1 MLNLWLRFIIVIIC
15 HQEVLFVNP
24 IKNVIQKY
32 RRLPKLAKY
41 RYTTYYKK
49 LSVSDDTVLIECFN
63 GDGITGNPYWLLK
76 EICAD
81 ERLKNYNIYVASN
94 PKYFHSVCK
103 TLNQHA
109 FTRAKAVAKYDKL
122 YLKLLAS
129 AKYLITDVS
138 LPIFFIKKPGQIL
151 LNTWHGTP
159 LKGLGRSIKDNPHTI
174 GNVQRIFLMSDYLL
188 YPNRFTFDR
197 MREDYMIA
205 PFFKGKYVLSGYP
218 RNDILF
224 NANAAQSVRKKLGLD
239 GKRIAVYMPTYRDCT
254 DDNEKNYHDKMLS
267 DALQALDRSEDKNIV
282 VIAKLHHLAAGSIDF
297 SGFKRVIPFPSEY
310 ETYEVLAAADCLI
323 TDYSSVMFDFAD
335 TGRKIIL
342 YAYDSEN
349 YQNTRSMYF
358 PIEELPFPIVT
369 DAASLVREVNAAQ
382 YTRYG
387 EAMKKFTRFDSPHS
401 SRKLIDLL
409 FFGKS
414 SDGMEIIDGSEYHNG
429 KPNILIYAGTLIKNG
444 ITTALMGI
452 LENTDTS
459 EYNYL
464 LTFYQKLMDE
474 NKTSL
479 HRLGKDV
486 GYIGMPE
493 GKPITYYEAV
503 CQYLYFH
510 YNLNL
515 RFTRNAVKKISQR
528 DALRCFCGID
538 FHAAIHYT
546 GYEKNVI
553 HLFNAMDT
561 RRIIY
566 VHNDMLR
573 ETSSKGNIHRLSI
586 MTAYQQFD
594 RIAAVRESMRSE
606 ISGYIAADS
615 TDRIAVAHNLNN
627 IGYIKARAAEPLVFD
642 GDTFCNVSFERAAEI
657 LAMPDAVRFID
668 IARFSPEK
676 GLDRLVDAFTVFQ
689 KDHPKAYLFIIGG
702 YGAAFEALRTQIEN
716 CGCGNI
722 VLIKSISNP
731 YPILAK
737 CDAFV
742 LSSRYEGLP
751 MTIMEALILQ
761 KPVVST
767 EIPGPAEFLRE
778 NGCGLLV
785 EDSTEGVLDGLNA
798 YFDGRLKALNAF
810 DAEGFNQKA
819 LEEFCDLIK

>member
-1 MLNLWLRFIIVIIC
+1 M
-15 HQEVLFVNP
+15 NP

-41 RYTTYYKK
+41 RYTAYYKK
-49 LSVSDDTVLIECFN
+49 LPVSEDTVLIECFN

-76 EICAD
+76 AICEDKRLAD
-81 ERLKNYNIYVASN
+81 YKIYVASN
-94 PKYFHSVCK
+94 PWYFSSVCD
-103 TLNQHA
+103 TLKRQGMS
-109 FTRAKAVAKYDKL
+109 RAVAVAKYDKL

-205 PFFKGKYVLSGYP
+205 PYFKGKYVLSGYP

-254 DDNEKNYHDKMLS
+254 DDNEKNYHDKILS
-267 DALQALDRSEDKNIV
+267 DALKALDESSDPDLT

-297 SGFKRVIPFPSEY
+297 SCYRRVIPFPSEY

-335 TGRKIIL
+335 TGRKIVL
-342 YAYDSEN
+342 YAYDSEQ

-358 PIEELPFPIVT
+358 PIESLPFPIVT
-369 DAASLVREVNAAQ
+369 SPEALSNEVSAKPYKPYAD
-382 YTRYG
+382 
-387 EAMKKFTRFDSPHS
+387 EMKKFTGFDSPDS
-401 SRKLIDLL
+401 SQKLVDLL
-409 FFGKS
+409 FFDKVS
-414 SDGMEIIDGSEYHNG
+414 PKMEIIDGSAYHNG
-429 KPNILIYAGTLIKNG
+429 RPTILLYAGTLIKNG
-444 ITTALMGI
+444 ITTAMMGI

-459 EYNYL
+459 AYNYL
-464 LTFYQKLMDE
+464 LTFYQRKVAE
-474 NKTSL
+474 NKETVN
-479 HRLGKDV
+479 RFGRDV
-486 GYIGMPE
+486 SYLPMPD

-510 YNLNL
+510 FN
-515 RFTRNAVKKISQR
+515 FHAGFVRNAVRRISER
-528 DALRCFCGID
+528 DALRCFYGID
-538 FHAAIHYT
+538 FHAAIHFT
-546 GYEKNVI
+546 GYEKYFIHVI
-553 HLFNAMDT
+553 NAMDA
-561 RRIIY
+561 RKIIY
-566 VHNDMLR
+566 VHNDILR
-573 ETSSKGNIHRLSI
+573 ESSSKGFVHYPSM
-586 MTAYQQFD
+586 MTAYNEFD
-594 RIAAVRESMRSE
+594 KIVVVRESMRPE
-606 ISGYIAADS
+606 IKSYIPSAPD
-615 TDRIAVAHNLNN
+615 DRIYTAHNLNN
-627 IGYIKARAAEPLVFD
+627 IGWIRSRAGEELSFD
-642 GDTFCNVSFERAAEI
+642 SDTFCNVSPARVKEM
-657 LAMPDAVRFID
+657 LTMPDAVRFID

-689 KDHPKAYLFIIGG
+689 REHAEAYLFLIGG
-702 YGAAFEALRTQIEN
+702 YGPSFDDLRSQVEN
-716 CGCGNI
+716 SGCENI

-731 YPILAK
+731 YPLLNG
-737 CDAFV
+737 CDAFI

-751 MTIMEALILQ
+751 MTIMEALILG
-761 KPVVST
+761 KPVIST
-767 EIPGPAEFLRE
+767 DIPGPAEFLRE
-778 NGCGLLV
+778 TGCGLLV

-798 YFDGRLKALNAF
+798 YYDGRLQSLKPF
-810 DAEGFNQKA
+810 DAEAFNQKA
-819 LEEFCDLIK
+819 IQEFYDLIG

>member
-1 MLNLWLRFIIVIIC
+1 MLALNRLKKII
-15 HQEVLFVNP
+15 E
-24 IKNVIQKY
+24 KY

-41 RYTTYYKK
+41 RYAAYYES
-49 LSVSDDTVLIECFN
+49 LSVSDRTILIECFN

-81 ERLKNYNIYVASN
+81 ERLRDYKIYVAAN
-94 PKYFHSVCK
+94 PKYLASVRGILK
-103 TLNQHA
+103 NQGMNGA
-109 FTRAKAVAKYDKL
+109 EAVAKYDKL

-138 LPIFFIKKPGQIL
+138 LPLFFIKKPGQVL

-159 LKGLGRSIKDNPHTI
+159 LKGLGRSIRDNPHTI
-174 GNVQRIFLMSDYLL
+174 GNVQKVFLMSDYLL

-197 MREDYMIA
+197 IREDYMIA
-205 PFFKGKYVLSGYP
+205 PYFKGKYVLCGYP
-218 RNDILF
+218 RNDVLF
-224 NANAAQSVRKKLGLD
+224 DGSAADSVRSGLGLAD
-239 GKRIAVYMPTYRDCT
+239 RRIAVYMPTYRDCA
-254 DDNEKNYHDKMLS
+254 DDEERAYHDRMLC
-267 DALQALDRSEDKNIV
+267 DALSALDNSADANLV

-297 SGFKRVIPFPSEY
+297 SAYKRVIPFPEGY

-323 TDYSSVMFDFAD
+323 TDYSSVMFDYAD
-335 TGRKIIL
+335 TGRKVVL

-358 PIEELPFPIVT
+358 PIEELPFPVAT
-369 DAASLVREVNAAQ
+369 EPEALAREVCDEK
-382 YTRYG
+382 YEPYG
-387 EAMKKFTRFDSPHS
+387 ERMRKFTEYDCPDS
-401 SRKLIDLL
+401 SRKIVDML
-409 FFGKS
+409 FFGKKG
-414 SDGMEIIDGSEYHNG
+414 DGMEIIDGAEYHNG
-429 KPNILIYAGTLIKNG
+429 NPNILIYAGTFIKNG
-444 ITTALMGI
+444 ITTALTGI

-464 LTFYQKLMDE
+464 LTFYQKLAGE
-474 NKTSL
+474 NKSFL
-479 HRLGKDV
+479 NRLGSDV

-493 GKPITYYEAV
+493 GKPITYFEAI

-510 YNLNL
+510 FNINLG
-515 RFTRNAVKKISQR
+515 FTRNAVRRISGR
-528 DALRCFCGID
+528 DALRCFYGIE
-538 FHAAIHYT
+538 FRAVIHYT

-553 HLFNAMDT
+553 HLFNAMNS

-586 MTAYQQFD
+586 MTAYEQFD
-594 RIAAVRESMRSE
+594 KIAAVRESMRSE
-606 ISGYIAADS
+606 ISSYISADS

-627 IGYIKARAAEPLVFD
+627 IGYIKSRAAERLEFD
-642 GDTFCNVSFERAAEI
+642 ADTFCNMEPERIREI
-657 LAMPDAVRFID
+657 LDDPDAVKFID

-676 GLDRLVDAFTVFQ
+676 GLDRLVDAFVRYQRTSP
-689 KDHPKAYLFIIGG
+689 DAYLFIVGG
-702 YGAAFEALRTQIEN
+702 YGTAFESLRLQIEN

-722 VLIKSISNP
+722 ILIRSISNP
-731 YPILAK
+731 YPLLNG
-737 CDAFV
+737 CDMFI

-751 MTIMEALILQ
+751 MTIMEALILG

-767 EIPGPAEFLRE
+767 DIPGPAEFLRE
-778 NGCGLLV
+778 TGCGLLV

-798 YFDGRLKALNAF
+798 YNDGRLGKLKKF
-810 DAEGFNQKA
+810 DAEEFNRKA
-819 LEEFCDLIK
+819 IQEFYDLIK